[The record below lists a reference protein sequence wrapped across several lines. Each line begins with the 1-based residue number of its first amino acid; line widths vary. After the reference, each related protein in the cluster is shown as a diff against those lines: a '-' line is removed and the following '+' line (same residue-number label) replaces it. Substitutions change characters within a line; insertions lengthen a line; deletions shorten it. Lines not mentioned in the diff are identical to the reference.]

1 MKAYPNLPFSHNSL
15 KVFETV
21 ARLLSFTQAAHE
33 LNVTQSAVSR
43 QVKALEDE
51 VNATLIIRKH
61 RSIELTEK
69 GMALFQVLRNNYLEL
84 QTLLEKWSQP
94 EKKRLV
100 IKSAI
105 SFATRI
111 LIPRV
116 RELNERYPDYEIVII
131 PLIEGD
137 WDLSAEQSDLAIIN
151 TRQPELY
158 RGHPKATFLRDEYMA
173 PIYTPSDEQSE
184 KDIKQVLE
192 MPRLHATD
200 DHLDWHTWLNQE
212 EGLAIKPSRDTS
224 FISLDLAISASLAGH
239 GATVTDLLLV
249 LPELERGFLR
259 TPNCAPVRS
268 SPWQY
273 YAYLPQQSEIALDL
287 LTWLQQLFDQHL
299 ERLHRLA
306 DKHQWR
312 LEH

>member
-15 KVFETV
+15 KVFESV
-21 ARLLSFTQAAHE
+21 ARLLSFTQAAQE

-43 QVKALEDE
+43 QIKALEQE
-51 VNATLIIRKH
+51 LNATLIIRKH
-61 RSIELTEK
+61 RAIELSDK
-69 GMALFQVLRNNYLEL
+69 GIALFEVLRSNYLEL

-131 PLIEGD
+131 PLLEGD
-137 WDLSAEQSDLAIIN
+137 WDLSREQSDLAIIN

-173 PIYTPSDEQSE
+173 PVYASGEGLS
-184 KDIKQVLE
+184 VLSLQE
-192 MPRLHATD
+192 MLAMPRLHATD
-200 DHLDWHTWLNQE
+200 DHLDWRYWLSQE
-212 EGLAIKPSRDTS
+212 EDRGVRPSRDTS
-224 FISLDLAISASLAGH
+224 FVSLDLAISACLAGH

-249 LPELERGFLR
+249 LPELERGFLC
-259 TPNCAPVRS
+259 TPDCTPVRS
-268 SPWQY
+268 SAWQY
-273 YAYLPQQSEIALDL
+273 FAYLPQKSDIANDL
-287 LTWLQQLFDQHL
+287 LAWLQGVFASDLA
-299 ERLHRLA
+299 RLNALA
-306 DKHQWR
+306 TKHQWH
-312 LEH
+312 LG

>member
-1 MKAYPNLPFSHNSL
+1 MKPYPQLPFSHNSL
-15 KVFETV
+15 KVFESV
-21 ARLLSFTQAAHE
+21 ARLLSFTLAAHE

-43 QVKALEDE
+43 QIKTLEE
-51 VNATLIIRKH
+51 EINSQLIVRKH
-61 RSIELTEK
+61 RSIELTERGK
-69 GMALFQVLRNNYLEL
+69 ALFEVLRSNYIEL
-84 QTLLEKWSQP
+84 QALLEKWSLP

-137 WDLSAEQSDLAIIN
+137 WDLSHENSDVAIIN

-173 PIYTPSDEQSE
+173 PIYAPSDVQTFKS
-184 KDIKQVLE
+184 IKEVLE

-200 DHLDWHTWLNQE
+200 DHLDWRAWLSQDE
-212 EGLAIKPSRDTS
+212 DIAVKPSRDTS

-259 TPNCAPVRS
+259 TPQNAPVRN

-273 YAYLPQQSEIALDL
+273 FAYLPQQSDIATDL
-287 LTWLQQLFDQHL
+287 LLWLQRLFEQEL
-299 ERLHRLA
+299 L
-306 DKHQWR
+306 R
-312 LEH
+312 LEGLAQKYQWKLA

>member
-21 ARLLSFTQAAHE
+21 ARLLSFTQAAQE

-43 QVKALEDE
+43 QIKSLELE
-51 VNATLIIRKH
+51 INAALIIRKH

-84 QTLLEKWSQP
+84 QTLLEKWTQP

-173 PIYTPSDEQSE
+173 PIYTPSDEHSE
-184 KDIKQVLE
+184 KSIKQVLE

-200 DHLDWHTWLNQE
+200 DHLDWRTWLNQE
-212 EGLAIKPSRDTS
+212 EDLAIKPSRDTS

-259 TPNCAPVRS
+259 TPRNAPVRS

-273 YAYLPQQSEIALDL
+273 FAYLPQKSDIASDL
-287 LTWLQQLFDQHL
+287 LVWLQSLFEQELQRL
-299 ERLHRLA
+299 EVLA
-306 DKHQWR
+306 EKHQWKFA
-312 LEH
+312 